1 MPSLEAI
8 HQSSLHTSDGDG
20 LGLLIFFGTAA
31 PLAAPALLS
40 GRVGFTS
47 PGSNT
52 SSGRLMLL
60 SLDSAHRSTML
71 RYSLPYVLDAQE
83 VQLIL
88 ILVPVEAEVFE
99 LIDLEGEIER
109 FGT

>member
-1 MPSLEAI
+1 
-8 HQSSLHTSDGDG
+8 
-20 LGLLIFFGTAA
+20 
-31 PLAAPALLS
+31 
-40 GRVGFTS
+40 
-47 PGSNT
+47 
-52 SSGRLMLL
+52 
-60 SLDSAHRSTML
+60 ML